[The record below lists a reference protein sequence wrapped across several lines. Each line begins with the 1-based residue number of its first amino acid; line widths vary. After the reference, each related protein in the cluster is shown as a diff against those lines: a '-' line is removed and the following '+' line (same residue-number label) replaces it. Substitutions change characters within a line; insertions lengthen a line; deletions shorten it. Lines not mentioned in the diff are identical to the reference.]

1 MAARSGNSAQNQLAA
16 LLRQARAQ
24 LGASRPERH
33 LWLIALLDW
42 VRSGPQPHL
51 LLPLLST
58 AQLTAYPAA
67 VWRVQALLD
76 ALDADPAIQAEVAAV
91 LQRLVLHND
100 ATALLADFGFTPRPA
115 FWSEFAER
123 LRTKLLPATPDTN
136 DLAAMFGLMFGAP
149 GDAVWLQALP
159 DALLLRLAALF
170 AQPQAHCT
178 ADARV
183 DEMAEAATLDEA
195 GEAPA
200 VRAPALAAEAP
211 EMPDIRR
218 HWRGEIVEA
227 ITYSVSQI
235 RAAGFSPQLRRRMR
249 AASDAVQDVVTPFR
263 QLASAWEALQPQL
276 LAASATGFDLD
287 AVGHGAKPAQMHG
300 ESARPVQADDKAA
313 FLQALTYFRALL
325 DACSKAVGTVP
336 EHLEDH
342 GVSVAIVFDAWQLGR
357 RIRRVETLLA
367 CLLGPD
373 VEHEHALMLAGFAR
387 ISRERRSVRAL
398 LSRNFSLLSRK
409 IAERHAETGE
419 HYITRNGR
427 EYAAMLW
434 AAAGGG
440 LVMGFTTWGKL
451 GILGLHLPLIPT
463 GFWAGMNYAA
473 SFVIV
478 ALLHWTIATKQP
490 AMTAPAMADKL
501 ADLSDRAAVEG
512 FVGEV
517 AALIRSQAAGIL
529 GNVALVL
536 PTALLLGLVF
546 ARMAGHPLL
555 DAAHAE
561 HEIRSLSLL
570 GPTPLFAVF
579 TGVLLFA
586 SSIIAGWAE
595 NAFVLHRLDSAIHW
609 NPRIRAAL
617 GPERAARWAAWWRRN
632 ISAMAGN
639 VSLGLLLGLVPSL
652 LAGFGVD
659 LQVRHVTLSAGLMGA
674 SIATLGLGVL
684 HHGWFWWSVAG
695 VAANGALN
703 VITSFYLAFRLA
715 LRSRNIT
722 LQDRRLLNAALRRQ
736 LRHRPLSFVW
746 PPRAPKA
753 AATETL

>member
-1 MAARSGNSAQNQLAA
+1 MAASPGRSAQDQLRA
-16 LLRQARAQ
+16 LLRQVQSQ
-24 LGASRPERH
+24 LVASRPERH
-33 LWLIALLDW
+33 LWLITLLDW
-42 VRSGPQPHL
+42 VRGGPQPRL
-51 LLPLLST
+51 LLPWLS
-58 AQLTAYPAA
+58 AEQLATQPAA

-76 ALDADPAIQAEVAAV
+76 MLDTDPATRADVSAV
-91 LQRLVLHND
+91 LQRFVLHND

-123 LRTKLLPATPDTN
+123 LRVKLLPATPDTN
-136 DLAAMFGLMFGAP
+136 DLAALFSLMFNAP
-149 GDAVWLQALP
+149 DDAAWLQALP
-159 DALLLRLAALF
+159 HVLLQRLTALF
-170 AQPQAHCT
+170 VQPQTQPAGL
-178 ADARV
+178 DAV
-183 DEMAEAATLDEA
+183 DLIAEAATLDEA
-195 GEAPA
+195 GEAPSA
-200 VRAPALAAEAP
+200 RAPALAHGAP
-211 EMPDIRR
+211 ALPDIGQ

-235 RAAGFSPQLRRRMR
+235 RAAGFAPQLRRRMR
-249 AASDAVQDVVTPFR
+249 AASHAVQDIVTPFR
-263 QLASAWEALQPQL
+263 QLANAWEALQPQL
-276 LAASATGFDLD
+276 LAAAAAGAGATTRIGPF
-287 AVGHGAKPAQMHG
+287 AAPEAQEVPH
-300 ESARPVQADDKAA
+300 DKVTL
-313 FLQALTYFRALL
+313 LQALTYFRTLL
-325 DACSKAVGTVP
+325 DACAQAVRTVP

-357 RIRRVETLLA
+357 RIARVETLLA

-373 VEHEHALMLAGFAR
+373 VEHEHARMLADFAR
-387 ISRERRSVRAL
+387 ICRERRSIRAL
-398 LSRNFSLLSRK
+398 LARNFSLLSRK

-419 HYITRNGR
+419 QYITRNGR
-427 EYAAMLW
+427 EYAGMLW

-451 GILGLHLPLIPT
+451 GILSLHLPLFPA
-463 GFWAGMNYAA
+463 GFWVGLNYAT
-473 SFVIV
+473 SFVLV

-501 ADLSDRAAVEG
+501 ADLSDSDAVEG

-517 AALIRSQAAGIL
+517 AAIIRSQAAGIL
-529 GNVALVL
+529 GNVALVF
-536 PTALLLGLVF
+536 PTALVLGLGM
-546 ARMAGHPLL
+546 ARFSGHPLL
-555 DAAHAE
+555 DPAQAE

-609 NPRIRAAL
+609 NPRIRAVL
-617 GPERAARWAAWWRRN
+617 GPERATRWAAWWRRK
-632 ISAMAGN
+632 ISVVAGN
-639 VSLGLLLGLVPSL
+639 VALGFLLGLVPAL
-652 LAGFGVD
+652 LAGFGID

-674 SIATLGLGVL
+674 SITTLGLGVL

-703 VITSFYLAFRLA
+703 VVTSFYLAFRLA
-715 LRSRNIT
+715 LRSRSIGA
-722 LQDRRLLNAALRRQ
+722 QGRRLVNTALRRR

-746 PPRAPKA
+746 PPRATPSVRS
-753 AATETL
+753 ETV

>member
-1 MAARSGNSAQNQLAA
+1 
-16 LLRQARAQ
+16 
-24 LGASRPERH
+24 
-33 LWLIALLDW
+33 
-42 VRSGPQPHL
+42 
-51 LLPLLST
+51 
-58 AQLTAYPAA
+58 
-67 VWRVQALLD
+67 
-76 ALDADPAIQAEVAAV
+76 
-91 LQRLVLHND
+91 
-100 ATALLADFGFTPRPA
+100 
-115 FWSEFAER
+115 
-123 LRTKLLPATPDTN
+123 
-136 DLAAMFGLMFGAP
+136 
-149 GDAVWLQALP
+149 
-159 DALLLRLAALF
+159 
-170 AQPQAHCT
+170 
-178 ADARV
+178 
-183 DEMAEAATLDEA
+183 
-195 GEAPA
+195 
-200 VRAPALAAEAP
+200 
-211 EMPDIRR
+211 
-218 HWRGEIVEA
+218 
-227 ITYSVSQI
+227 
-235 RAAGFSPQLRRRMR
+235 
-249 AASDAVQDVVTPFR
+249 
-263 QLASAWEALQPQL
+263 
-276 LAASATGFDLD
+276 
-287 AVGHGAKPAQMHG
+287 
-300 ESARPVQADDKAA
+300 
-313 FLQALTYFRALL
+313 
-325 DACSKAVGTVP
+325 
-336 EHLEDH
+336 
-342 GVSVAIVFDAWQLGR
+342 
-357 RIRRVETLLA
+357 
-367 CLLGPD
+367 
-373 VEHEHALMLAGFAR
+373 MLAGFAR

-427 EYAAMLW
+427 EYAGMLW

-501 ADLSDRAAVEG
+501 ADLSDGAAVEG

-529 GNVALVL
+529 GNVALVF
-536 PTALLLGLVF
+536 PTALLLGLGL
-546 ARMAGHPLL
+546 AWITGHPLL
-555 DAAHAE
+555 DAEHAE

-586 SSIIAGWAE
+586 SSVIAGWAE

-632 ISAMAGN
+632 ISVMAGN

-652 LAGFGVD
+652 LAGFGID

-684 HHGWFWWSVAG
+684 HQGWFWWSVAG
-695 VAANGALN
+695 VAANGVLN
-703 VITSFYLAFRLA
+703 VVTSFYLAFRLA
-715 LRSRNIT
+715 LRARNIT

-753 AATETL
+753 ASTETL